1 MENDSVV
8 KAAREEAIQIQR
20 GLEDQLATEQ
30 ATSQDLN
37 EQVERLTERKE
48 ELKQHVSA
56 LQGELDDSK
65 RAYSWVS

>member
-1 MENDSVV
+1 M
-8 KAAREEAIQIQR
+8 KAAREEAIQMQR

-37 EQVERLTERKE
+37 EQVDRLTERKE
-48 ELKQHVSA
+48 ELKQQVSA

-65 RAYSWVS
+65 RAYRWVS